1 MLHTQHA
8 WSWVAVNNQGPICS
22 LDCGK
27 PCASGQWWPLAEG
40 PAVPMVNEGLSPLA
54 GNGGTGVVAAAT
66 GPAVARAMSA
76 LS

>member
-1 MLHTQHA
+1 M
-8 WSWVAVNNQGPICS
+8 VA
-22 LDCGK
+22 
-27 PCASGQWWPLAEG
+27 LAEG